1 MWPKRSLEEAL
12 ATEMAKPVKKPA
24 AQTKCKEKVMKKPE
38 ARPGILKKPGK
49 AEDTKEEEKDNVY
62 MEEGEEEE
70 EVKTDDGT
78 LMSGRLSLGN
88 LKTHQQFL
96 DAKLCSANEV
106 EKALAKLPHKEQQQ
120 LVWKKFEKSRLL
132 EGQDG
137 SYKELTKGLGS
148 QDKKHKLLSNF
159 ILDGGTLAKNYK
171 AAALSMEK
179 REEKGGEIKFNTW
192 KEQVDKYGQN
202 EH

>member
-1 MWPKRSLEEAL
+1 
-12 ATEMAKPVKKPA
+12 MAKPVKKPA

-106 EKALAKLPHKEQQQ
+106 EKAMSSCSGRSLRRAGC
-120 LVWKKFEKSRLL
+120 WKGRMVATRS
-132 EGQDG
+132 
-137 SYKELTKGLGS
+137 SP
-148 QDKKHKLLSNF
+148 
-159 ILDGGTLAKNYK
+159 K
-171 AAALSMEK
+171 AWGPRTRST
-179 REEKGGEIKFNTW
+179 NC
-192 KEQVDKYGQN
+192 
-202 EH
+202 